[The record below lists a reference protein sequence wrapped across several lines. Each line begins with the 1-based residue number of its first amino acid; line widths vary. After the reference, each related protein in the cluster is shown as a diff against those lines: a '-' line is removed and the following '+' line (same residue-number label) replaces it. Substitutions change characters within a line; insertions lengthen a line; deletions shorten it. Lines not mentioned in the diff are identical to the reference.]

1 MDVFTMVV
9 IIVALGVGSTVLKTY
24 LETRGAQP
32 GSAVSDAE
40 LAAMREEIKRLKDRV
55 RTLETIVTDKDRA
68 LAEEIRKLA

>member
-9 IIVALGVGSTVLKTY
+9 IIVALGIGSTIVTTYLKTRA
-24 LETRGAQP
+24 EQP
-32 GSAVSDAE
+32 RSAASDAE
-40 LAAMREEIKRLKDRV
+40 IAAMQEDIRRLKDRV